1 MEVLGIGLEAL
12 GTAISMFC
20 ISCAFIGISG
30 IIASTFL
37 IYTNK
42 IQLTDLKTLFKKDK
56 KW

>member
-12 GTAISMFC
+12 GTAISAFC
-20 ISCAFIGISG
+20 TSCAFIGISV